1 MRQLIVLL
9 SAVAIISLCAQA
21 EAQKS
26 SKAKFQVVSH
36 SSRPLEKVPGKTSA
50 SVRKGV
56 AMSPLYDMTV
66 KSLDNKDVKLDTY
79 KGDVLLIVN
88 TASKCGLT
96 PQFAELQK
104 LHEKYSDKGLRV
116 LGFPCNQFANQ
127 EPGTE
132 AEIGEFCQKNYGV
145 TFQMFEKID
154 VNGGNAHPIYKL
166 LTEETKAP
174 IEWNFAKFLIDR
186 NGKLVKRVPAKTSP
200 SELAADIER
209 LTN

>member
-1 MRQLIVLL
+1 
-9 SAVAIISLCAQA
+9 
-21 EAQKS
+21 
-26 SKAKFQVVSH
+26 
-36 SSRPLEKVPGKTSA
+36 
-50 SVRKGV
+50 
-56 AMSPLYDMTV
+56 MSPLYDMTV

-104 LHEKYSDKGLRV
+104 LHEKYAGKGLRV

-154 VNGGNAHPIYKL
+154 VNGGDAHPIYKL
-166 LTEETKAP
+166 LTEETRAP

-186 NGKLVKRVPAKTSP
+186 DGKLVKRVPAKSSP
-200 SELAADIER
+200 TELVADIER
-209 LTN
+209 LTSSKN